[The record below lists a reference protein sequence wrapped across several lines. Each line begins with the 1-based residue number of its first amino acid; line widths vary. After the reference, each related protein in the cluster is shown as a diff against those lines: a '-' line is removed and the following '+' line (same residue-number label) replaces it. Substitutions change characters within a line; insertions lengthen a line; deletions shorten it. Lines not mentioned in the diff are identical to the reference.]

1 MPEEL
6 HRIAERSGSSLVT
19 GHDPEAWPSFKQA
32 PEHYD

>member
-19 GHDPEAWPSFKQA
+19 GHDPEAWPTFKQA
-32 PEHYD
+32 PEHYH